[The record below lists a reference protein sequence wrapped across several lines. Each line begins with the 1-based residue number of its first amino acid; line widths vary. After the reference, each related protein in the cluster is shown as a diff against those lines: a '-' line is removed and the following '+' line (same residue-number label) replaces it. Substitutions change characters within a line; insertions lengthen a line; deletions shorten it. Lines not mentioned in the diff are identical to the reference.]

1 MGRPGRRAGG
11 GRLTADALPTLST
24 ARLVLR
30 PFALADAPEVQR
42 LAGVRE
48 IAATTLKMPH
58 PYPDGV
64 AEAWISTHGSAWAER
79 RTLTLAVTLGGDGT
93 LIGTVGLTLVM
104 EDRRAE
110 LGYWIGVPWWNRGF
124 ATEASRAVV
133 DFGFGCLGLH
143 RIMARHLA
151 RNPSSGRVMEKL
163 GMTKEGVLR
172 HHVLKWGEFED
183 LVVYAVLA

>member
-1 MGRPGRRAGG
+1 M
-11 GRLTADALPTLST
+11 
-24 ARLVLR
+24 
-30 PFALADAPEVQR
+30 
-42 LAGVRE
+42 
-48 IAATTLKMPH
+48 
-58 PYPDGV
+58 
-64 AEAWISTHGSAWAER
+64 
-79 RTLTLAVTLGGDGT
+79 TLGADGT
-93 LIGTVGLTLVM
+93 LIGTVGLALVM

-124 ATEASRAVV
+124 ATEAARAVV
-133 DFGFGCLGLH
+133 DFGFGSLGLH

-163 GMTKEGVLR
+163 GMTKEGMLR

>member
-1 MGRPGRRAGG
+1 MTVDP
-11 GRLTADALPTLST
+11 LPTLIT
-24 ARLVLR
+24 PRLVLR
-30 PFALADAPEVQR
+30 PYALADAPEVQR
-42 LAGVRE
+42 LAGARE
-48 IAATTLKMPH
+48 IAATTLTVPH
-58 PYPDGV
+58 PYPDGA
-64 AEAWISTHGSAWAER
+64 AEAWIGTHASAWAA
-79 RTLTLAVTLGGDGT
+79 RTAVTLAVTFREGGG
-93 LIGTVGLTLVM
+93 LIGAVGLTLVM
-104 EDRRAE
+104 ADRRAE

-124 ATEASRAVV
+124 ATEASRAVI
-133 DFGFGCLGLH
+133 DFGFGSLGLH